1 MLTMVEAKPPLVEVA
16 GLKKS
21 YGAVQ
26 ALRGADFEV
35 RAGEVMALLG
45 ENGSGKSTLVKVL
58 SGLVARDEGTV
69 RINGAELDLSTPA
82 ASREAGVATVTQ
94 EFSLVGQLNAAENV
108 FLGSGLRGSWNQAR
122 LQRRAAPFLDS
133 VGLGT
138 AERRKPVGELSVGE
152 RQLIEVARVLAR
164 DARILIFD
172 EPTAALSDVEIARI
186 LDLVRRLAADGR
198 SIVYVTHRLG
208 EVFEIGDRAT
218 VMRDGQS
225 QEPIEV
231 ADTDVRGLITRMLG
245 RELTT
250 IYPDRA
256 ERIGPP
262 LLNAVEVTAP
272 GLREPVDLTVGE
284 GEIVGLAGQLGSG
297 AGSLLEG
304 IAGLSGAAGGRLEV
318 DGRPVPNRGLAQ
330 AIKAGIAYCSPDRKR
345 DGIFELRSV
354 ADNLTAPSLRRVT
367 PLGWFSPGRSRRLAG
382 ELAARFA
389 IQARR
394 LDADT
399 GTLSGGNQQKV
410 AVGKW
415 IGIEPRVLLVEEPT
429 RGVDVGARAEIYG
442 HLRELADEGM
452 GIVFAS
458 SDLAEVAGLAD
469 TVVTFYRGRVVRSA
483 PAVELPQA
491 ELMADVTHGPEVA
504 R

>member
-1 MLTMVEAKPPLVEVA
+1 MPGEEHKMVEVE
-16 GLKKS
+16 GLEKS

-26 ALRGADFEV
+26 ALRGANFEV

-58 SGLVARDEGTV
+58 SGLVGRDAGTV
-69 RINGAELDLSTPA
+69 RVNGAALDLATPA

-94 EFSLVGQLNAAENV
+94 EFSLVPQLNAAENV
-108 FLGSGLRGSWNQAR
+108 FLGSGLGGSWNQAR
-122 LQRRAAPFLDS
+122 LQGRAAPFLDS
-133 VGLGT
+133 VGLG
-138 AERRKPVGELSVGE
+138 AVERRKPVGDLSVGE

-186 LDLVRRLAADGR
+186 LELVKRLAAEGR

-208 EVFEIGDRAT
+208 EVFEIADRAT
-218 VMRDGQS
+218 VMRDGRS
-225 QEPIEV
+225 QEPIAV
-231 ADTDVRGLITRMLG
+231 AETDVRGLIARMLG

-250 IYPDRA
+250 IYPERA
-256 ERIGPP
+256 ARIGPP
-262 LLNAVEVTAP
+262 LLNASEVTAP
-272 GLREPVDLTVGE
+272 GLRRPVDLTVGR

-304 IAGLSGAAGGRLEV
+304 IAGLTGSSTGRLEV
-318 DGRPVPNRGLAQ
+318 DGKTVSNRNLGQ

-345 DGIFELRSV
+345 DGIFEFRSV
-354 ADNLTAPSLRRVT
+354 ADNLTAPSLKRVT
-367 PLGWFSPGRSRRLAG
+367 PGGWFSPARSRRLAG
-382 ELAARFA
+382 DLAARFA

-442 HLRELADEGM
+442 HLRQLAEDGM

-469 TVVTFYRGRVVRSA
+469 TVLTFYRGQVVRSA

-491 ELMADVTHGPEVA
+491 ELMADVTHGPEEG

>member
-1 MLTMVEAKPPLVEVA
+1 MSTQAQKAVEVS
-16 GLKKS
+16 GLRKS

-35 RAGEVMALLG
+35 RTGEVMALLG

-69 RINGAELDLSTPA
+69 KINGAELDLATPA
-82 ASREAGVATVTQ
+82 ESRVAGVATVTQ
-94 EFSLVGQLNAAENV
+94 EFSLVPQLNAAENV
-108 FLGSGLRGSWNQAR
+108 FLGSGLGGAWNQAR

-133 VGLGT
+133 VGLGKG
-138 AERRKPVGELSVGE
+138 ERRRPVGSLSVGE

-231 ADTDVRGLITRMLG
+231 AETDVHGLISRMLG
-245 RELTT
+245 RELKEV
-250 IYPDRA
+250 YPARA
-256 ERIGPP
+256 EAIGAP
-262 LLNAVEVTAP
+262 LLQASEMIAP
-272 GLREPVDLTVGE
+272 GLVEPIDLTVGR

-297 AGSLLEG
+297 AGSLLES
-304 IAGLSGAAGGRLEV
+304 IAGLTGAGTGKVEIDGNEV
-318 DGRPVPNRGLAQ
+318 SNRNLRQ

-345 DGIFELRSV
+345 DGIFEFRSV
-354 ADNLTAPSLRRVT
+354 TDNLTAPSLRRIT
-367 PLGWFSPGRSRRLAG
+367 PFGWFSAGRSRRLAG
-382 ELAARFA
+382 ELASRFA

-394 LDADT
+394 LGADT

-442 HLRELADEGM
+442 HLRDLADEGM
-452 GIVFAS
+452 GVVFAS
-458 SDLAEVAGLAD
+458 SDLAEVSGLAD
-469 TVVTFYRGRVVRSA
+469 TVLTFYRGRLVRSA
-483 PAVELPQA
+483 AAAELPQA
-491 ELMADVTHGPEVA
+491 ELMADVTHGPGA
-504 R
+504 GA

>member
-1 MLTMVEAKPPLVEVA
+1 MVQVT

-26 ALRGADFEV
+26 ALKGADFEV

-69 RINGAELDLSTPA
+69 RINGSELDLVTPA
-82 ASREAGVATVTQ
+82 ESRVAGVATVTQ
-94 EFSLVGQLNAAENV
+94 EFSLVPQLTAAENV
-108 FLGSGLRGSWNQAR
+108 FLGSGLGGSWNQAR

-133 VGLGT
+133 VGLGA
-138 AERRKPVGELSVGE
+138 AERRKPVGALSVGE

-164 DARILIFD
+164 DARVLIFD

-186 LDLVRRLAADGR
+186 LDLVGRLAAEGR

-208 EVFEIGDRAT
+208 EVFAIANRAT
-218 VMRDGQS
+218 VMRDGRS

-231 ADTDVRGLITRMLG
+231 ADTDVRGLIARMLG

-256 ERIGPP
+256 KGIGPP
-262 LLNAVEVTAP
+262 LLSAAEVSAP
-272 GLREPVDLTVGE
+272 GLEEPIDLTVGR

-304 IAGLSGAAGGRLEV
+304 IAGLAGSAGGRLEV
-318 DGRPVPNRGLAQ
+318 DGREVPHRNLGQ

-345 DGIFELRSV
+345 DGIFEFRSV
-354 ADNLTAPSLRRVT
+354 TDNLTAPSLRKVT
-367 PLGWFSPGRSRRLAG
+367 PAGWFSPGRSRKLAG
-382 ELAARFA
+382 ELAGRFQ
-389 IQARR
+389 IQAKR
-394 LDADT
+394 LGADA
-399 GTLSGGNQQKV
+399 GALSGGNQQKV

-442 HLRELADEGM
+442 HLRALADEGM

-458 SDLAEVAGLAD
+458 SDLAEVSGLAD
-469 TVVTFYRGRVVRSA
+469 TVLTFYRGRLVRTA
-483 PAVELPQA
+483 AAVDLPQG
-491 ELMADVTHGPEVA
+491 ELMADVTHGPEEG